1 MSETKLANR
10 IVNAERSLQRLE
22 EAAEV
27 PLDDRLMNLDATVH
41 RFNTAFE
48 ALLKALDTHLQHVHR
63 LSAEERGRSKFAL
76 LQAGFGMGLIDDDR
90 VWTRIRKA
98 RNTTVHEYDL
108 DKAMAL
114 YREVRTHVP
123 HLRSLLERIKAE

>member
-1 MSETKLANR
+1 MSGTKLANR
-10 IVNAERSLQRLE
+10 IRNAERSLGRLE
-22 EAAEV
+22 EAAEA
-27 PLDDRLMNLDATVH
+27 PLDDGLMNLDATVH

-48 ALLKALDTHLQHVHR
+48 TLLKALDAHLRCVHR

-76 LQAGFGMGLIDDDR
+76 LQAGFRMGLIDDDQ

-108 DKAMAL
+108 KKAMAL
-114 YREVRTHVP
+114 YREIKSHVP
-123 HLRSLLERIKAE
+123 HLRALLERVKAE